1 TLDDNISRDQE
12 SDPNEGYTLPQATEK
27 PEETSSS
34 NEDLP
39 KDWKYVKSH
48 PKELIIGDTSKGV
61 TTRNSLRNVCNYSAF
76 LSQIEPK
83 TIDDAIIDKYR
94 IMAMQEELN

>member
-1 TLDDNISRDQE
+1 MVFEKSNLPIQACDNDIEVLDHFKNLSLDDNVPRDQV
-12 SDPNEGYTLPQATEK
+12 SDPNEDSILPQATEK
-27 PEETSSS
+27 PEETTSSS

-61 TTRNSLRNVCNYSAF
+61 TT
-76 LSQIEPK
+76 
-83 TIDDAIIDKYR
+83 
-94 IMAMQEELN
+94 